1 MEPCHRGTKLAQRPG
16 KPSARADQGPS
27 PALRAASAEARRRV
41 VVFEVAG
48 GGDKGPDGHRRDTL
62 PIVRALKARGWD
74 AEVLFYTDADRAAL
88 TAHAAASADAFLFR
102 VNPGAYEGYSEEA
115 FLQMGRDLHA
125 AGCHALQHPDVM
137 LSYGAKDS
145 LVKLRSTAT
154 GLGDTE
160 VYYDAGSFLAGFPKT
175 LAQSDR
181 VLKQNRGSAGEGI
194 FVVKPH
200 GWRRTRRL
208 AAVPGDALV
217 EATEM
222 SDNSTRVH
230 RLADFMAACEQ
241 YTQGANGLLVDQRFL
256 PRIVEGEVRV
266 LMIYDRPVSVVHK
279 RPAEGAMSATLFS
292 GASYTYDDASDPKW
306 RRLLARW
313 TAGLPQVR
321 ALLGGL
327 DYPLIWTADFIL
339 DTNPDG
345 SDAYRLGELNASCV
359 GFTTHL
365 ELAEVVADA
374 IISVVTA
381 ARRDA
386 GADIAAPPATPPPR
400 AAVAER
406 GVAAYAPQAAYVVA

>member
-1 MEPCHRGTKLAQRPG
+1 MATRKGQKLAPRPLQP
-16 KPSARADQGPS
+16 PSSDQGP
-27 PALRAASAEARRRV
+27 PRAAWAAPRRRV
-41 VVFEVAG
+41 VVFEVEG
-48 GGDKGPDGHRRDTL
+48 GADKGPDGHRRDTL
-62 PIVRALKARGWD
+62 PIVRALRARGWD
-74 AEVLFYTDADRAAL
+74 AEVLFYTDAARAAL

-102 VNPGAYEGYSEEA
+102 VNPGAYPALPGGYSEAA

-125 AGCHALQHPDVM
+125 LGCHALQHPDVM

-154 GLGDTE
+154 GLPDTE
-160 VYYDAGSFLAGFPKT
+160 VYYDAGSFLRGFPQT
-175 LAQSDR
+175 LAKSDR

-200 GWRRTRRL
+200 GWERAPGL
-208 AAVPGDALV
+208 AAVPGGALV

-222 SDNSTRVH
+222 SDNATRVL
-230 RLADFMAACEQ
+230 RLEDFMAACQQ
-241 YTQGANGLLVDQRFL
+241 YTQGDNGLLVDQRFL

-266 LMIYDRPVSVVHK
+266 LMIYDRPVYVVHK
-279 RPAEGAMSATLFS
+279 RPAEGAYSATLFS

-306 RRLLARW
+306 KRLLSHW
-313 TAGLPQVR
+313 TAGLPEVR

-359 GFTTHL
+359 GFTTQL
-365 ELAEVVADA
+365 ELAEAVADA
-374 IISVVTA
+374 IVSVVTA
-381 ARRDA
+381 AKRAA
-386 GADIAAPPATPPPR
+386 GADVAAAPVAAAVPERAVPARSPR
-400 AAVAER
+400 AAYAVA
-406 GVAAYAPQAAYVVA
+406 